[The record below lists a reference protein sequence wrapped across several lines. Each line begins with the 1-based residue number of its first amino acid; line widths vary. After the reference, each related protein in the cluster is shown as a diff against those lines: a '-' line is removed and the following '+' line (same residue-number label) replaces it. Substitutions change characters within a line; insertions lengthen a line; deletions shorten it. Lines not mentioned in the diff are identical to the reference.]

1 MGSKEVHRMHARV
14 EKEFQRMREK
24 KLTLGKQGQLSH
36 AKLLCALPVTV
47 RVQAA
52 TEFVGAEFLNS
63 PIEGSSYW
71 GEEMPGWS
79 GLSGSSDC

>member
-1 MGSKEVHRMHARV
+1 MDACKSGKRVSKNTG
-14 EKEFQRMREK
+14 EK

-52 TEFVGAEFLNS
+52 TESVGAEFLNS
-63 PIEGSSYW
+63 PIEESSYW